1 MPTRKSNANIT
12 IYGHEI
18 NDWRGPMAAAQNLRK
33 ELDELRR
40 EFESLRNRGVDQL
53 SGKAKEAVAAAT
65 KELEGFEGQISELNS
80 MLHTLFE
87 EAEESVSQHPVATI
101 AGALALG
108 IVIGRMTAK

>member
-1 MPTRKSNANIT
+1 
-12 IYGHEI
+12 
-18 NDWRGPMAAAQNLRK
+18 MAATQNLRK

-40 EFESLRNRGVDQL
+40 EFESLRDRGVDQL

-65 KELEGFEGQISELNS
+65 KELEGFEGHIAELNR
-80 MLHTLFE
+80 MVHALFE

-108 IVIGRMTAK
+108 IVIGRLTAK

>member
-1 MPTRKSNANIT
+1 
-12 IYGHEI
+12 
-18 NDWRGPMAAAQNLRK
+18 MAAAQSLRK

-40 EFESLRNRGVDQL
+40 EFESWRDRGADQL

-65 KELEGFEGQISELNS
+65 KELEGFEGQIAELNR
-80 MLHTLFE
+80 MVHTLFE

-108 IVIGRMTAK
+108 IVIGRLTAK

>member
-1 MPTRKSNANIT
+1 
-12 IYGHEI
+12 
-18 NDWRGPMAAAQNLRK
+18 MAAAQNLRK

-40 EFESLRNRGVDQL
+40 EFESLRDRGVDQL

-65 KELEGFEGQISELNS
+65 KELEGFEGQIAELNR
-80 MLHTLFE
+80 MVHALFE

-108 IVIGRMTAK
+108 IVIGRLTAK